1 MTSSTPP
8 LRIAVT
14 GASGF
19 LGSALVA
26 TLEREGHQV
35 LRLVRRPPRAGE
47 IQWDPLAG
55 TIDRAALDGVD
66 AVAHLAGESI
76 ASGRWTAARR
86 QSIRDSRILG
96 TQLLASTLA
105 TLPRRPATFVSASAV
120 GVYGNQ
126 GDEVLEES
134 HAPGTG
140 FLAEVGRAWER
151 ATDAAASAGIR
162 VVLPRLGII
171 LAPHGG
177 ALAKMLPPFRLGLGG
192 PLGSGRQWMSWLTL
206 DDAVGI
212 FVAALTR
219 PELSG
224 PINAVAPNPVRN
236 SEFTRALAT
245 AVHRPAFFPVPA
257 PVLSA
262 LFGEMARETLL
273 VSQRV
278 VPARLEAAGF
288 RFRDPELLPALQ
300 RLLTLGR

>member
-1 MTSSTPP
+1 MTPTPSP

-19 LGSALVA
+19 LGKALVA
-26 TLEREGHQV
+26 TLERDGHTV

-47 IQWDPLAG
+47 SQWDPVAG
-55 TIDRAALDGVD
+55 TIDPAALDGVD

-76 ASGRWTAARR
+76 ASGRWTPARR
-86 QSIRDSRILG
+86 RAIRDSRILG
-96 TQLLASTLA
+96 TRLLASTLA
-105 TLPRRPATFVSASAV
+105 ALPRRPATFVSASAI

-134 HAPGTG
+134 HAPGAG
-140 FLAEVGRAWER
+140 FLAEVGREWEA
-151 ATDAAASAGIR
+151 ATDAAARAGIR
-162 VVLPRLGII
+162 VALPRLGIV
-171 LAPHGG
+171 LALHGG

-206 DDAVGI
+206 DDAVGV

-219 PELSG
+219 PELRG

-236 SEFTRALAT
+236 AEFTRALAR
-245 AVHRPAFFPVPA
+245 AVHRPAFVPVPA
-257 PVLSA
+257 PVLA
-262 LFGEMARETLL
+262 VLFGEMARETLL

-278 VPARLEAAGF
+278 VPARLHAAGF
-288 RFRDPELLPALQ
+288 TFRDPELLPALQ
-300 RLLTLGR
+300 RLLTTAR